1 MASLRELFLL
11 DPDIVFLNHGSFGA
25 TPRPVFRAYQ
35 RWQREL
41 ERQPVRF
48 LNREL
53 KDRLAQARGVLAQFL
68 GADPADLLFVPNA
81 TFGVNLVARSLGL
94 GAGDEVLTTDHEY
107 GACCNA
113 WEFACRKTGAAY
125 VRRPIPLPVTTAE
138 EVVEQFWGGVTPR
151 TRVIFLS
158 HITSPTALRLPVEAI
173 CTRAREAGILT
184 LVDGA
189 HAPGQIPLDLAA
201 VGADC
206 YVGNLHKWM
215 MSPKGAAFLHVRPE
229 RQGLMEPL
237 VVSWGWQEDPAVST
251 GRRFP
256 DALQWTGTM
265 DPAAYL
271 AVPAAIRFRTEHDW
285 PTVIEGCHELLC
297 QALRRVR
304 DLTGLEPLY
313 PDHAGW
319 YRQMAAVP
327 LPPIPDLSQFQAR
340 LYDEFWVEVPCL
352 PWGERQLLRISVQG
366 YNTQEDIDALV
377 EALAALLPQVRGS

>member
-11 DPDIVFLNHGSFGA
+11 EPDVVFLNHGSFGA
-25 TPRPVFRAYQ
+25 TPRPVHRAYQ

-48 LNREL
+48 LGREL
-53 KDRLAQARGVLAQFL
+53 KDRLAQARGALAQFL

-125 VRRPIPLPVTTAE
+125 VRRPIPLPVTSAE
-138 EVVEQFWGGVTPR
+138 EVADRFWGGVTPR

-158 HITSPTALRLPVEAI
+158 HITSPTALRLPVEQVCA
-173 CTRAREAGILT
+173 RAREAGILT
-184 LVDGA
+184 IIDGA

-229 RQGLMEPL
+229 RQHLVEPL
-237 VVSWGWQEDPAVST
+237 VVGWGWQQDALLPT
-251 GRRFP
+251 GRPFHE
-256 DALQWTGTM
+256 ALQWTGTM

-271 AVPAAIRFRTEHDW
+271 AVPAAIRFQAEHDW
-285 PTVIEGCHELLC
+285 ATVIEGCHQLLR

-313 PDHAGW
+313 PDNDGW

-327 LPPIPDLSQFQAR
+327 LPPLPDPRQFQAR
-340 LYDEFWVEVPCL
+340 LYDEYRVEVPCF

-366 YNTQEDIDALV
+366 YNTPEDIDALV
-377 EALAALLPQVRGS
+377 GALAVLLPQVRSA